1 MEKTTI
7 SREKINEQLEL
18 INSKISNLS
27 KKKFRY
33 FIYGKYIPGF
43 GDIKLIETK
52 EELIKCF
59 ANIKSK
65 FNNNNEVHMIADE
78 LKLNIDKKEI
88 QEEIFLGY
96 TYEEWKEEFQTKASE
111 IQTKE
116 DISKLEKAKKKLKKY
131 LSEDDK
137 LENDFKASEEIL
149 NKYFINVNEMD
160 EMVCYEPSDE
170 MVSSESEYNPLVSE
184 NKNE

>member
-1 MEKTTI
+1 MKTTTI
-7 SREKINEQLEL
+7 SREKINEQLEF
-18 INSKISNLS
+18 INSKINNLS

-43 GDIKLIETK
+43 GDIKLIENK

-65 FNNNNEVHMIADE
+65 FNNDNEVQLIADE
-78 LKLNIDKKEI
+78 LKLDIVNKEI
-88 QEEIFLGY
+88 QEETFLGY
-96 TYEEWKEEFQTKASE
+96 TYEEWKEEFQTKANE

-137 LENDFKASEEIL
+137 LENDFKSLEEIL
-149 NKYFINVNEMD
+149 NKYSINVNELS
-160 EMVCYEPSDE
+160 ELSDL
-170 MVSSESEYNPLVSE
+170 PLSD
-184 NKNE
+184 KC

>member
-1 MEKTTI
+1 MKKTTI

-18 INSKISNLS
+18 INSKINNLS

-65 FNNNNEVHMIADE
+65 FNSNNEVHMIADE

-137 LENDFKASEEIL
+137 LENDFKSSEEIL
-149 NKYFINVNEMD
+149 NKYFINVNEM
-160 EMVCYEPSDE
+160 VGYEPSDE
-170 MVSSESEYNPLVSE
+170 IVSSESEYNPLVSE

>member
-1 MEKTTI
+1 MKTTTI

-43 GDIKLIETK
+43 GDIKLIENK

-59 ANIKSK
+59 VNIKSK
-65 FNNNNEVHMIADE
+65 FNNDNEVQLIADE
-78 LKLNIDKKEI
+78 LKLDIVNKEI
-88 QEEIFLGY
+88 QEETFLGY
-96 TYEEWKEEFQTKASE
+96 TYEEWKEEFQTKANE

-116 DISKLEKAKKKLKKY
+116 DINKLEKVKKKLKKY

-137 LENDFKASEEIL
+137 LENDFKSSEEIL
-149 NKYFINVNEMD
+149 NKYSINVNELS
-160 EMVCYEPSDE
+160 ELSDL
-170 MVSSESEYNPLVSE
+170 PLLD
-184 NKNE
+184 KC